1 MLTLYLMCL
10 LLGGLLI
17 ALSLFGGG
25 DADVDVDVAADA
37 DIDFEGGEVDAE
49 GGEGLAAAAQFLS
62 MRNLVFFLAFFGLTG
77 TLLTLLQGNHAATL
91 LTAAG
96 LGLVAAWAVH
106 RLMSYLRGSQS
117 GALPSPSALAG
128 SEARVVVGVTGT
140 RPGKIDVVVGDRT
153 YQFLARI
160 HEGAAVDHVEAGDT
174 VVVVR
179 IQDGTAL
186 IADKS
191 YLV

>member
-1 MLTLYLMCL
+1 
-10 LLGGLLI
+10 
-17 ALSLFGGG
+17 
-25 DADVDVDVAADA
+25 
-37 DIDFEGGEVDAE
+37 
-49 GGEGLAAAAQFLS
+49 
-62 MRNLVFFLAFFGLTG
+62 
-77 TLLTLLQGNHAATL
+77 
-91 LTAAG
+91 
-96 LGLVAAWAVH
+96 
-106 RLMSYLRGSQS
+106 
-117 GALPSPSALAG
+117 
-128 SEARVVVGVTGT
+128 VVGVTGT

-186 IADKS
+186 VADKS